1 MPCLVNKTNG
11 TYGLVSIKF
20 NFHGHGQFTDGFRIR
35 KKRGFLLSA
44 DTIPTPTP
52 TRFSGV
58 GACRWAFY
66 RHRQPFRVGSTD
78 KANGA
83 AGFSVGWHSA
93 PPIPMPATPALT
105 DTLLITFRSCAAP
118 LQSGCVARML
128 NIWYLDAYCIPGV
141 HGRSCL
147 IPERSWLANA
157 PWRPRKGALIPA
169 VLWSSPRKSCR
180 AGCLRGEGL
189 SWPDACGREGDL
201 RGHTVAN
208 CAWPGC
214 TLRRR
219 DDCTPLAV
227 CLFHTHTVTEPRAQI
242 TV

>member
-66 RHRQPFRVGSTD
+66 RHRQPFRVSSTD

-105 DTLLITFRSCAAP
+105 DTLLITFRSCAATV
-118 LQSGCVARML
+118 QSGCVARML
-128 NIWYLDAYCIPGV
+128 NIWDLDAYCIPGV
-141 HGRSCL
+141 HDSSCL
-147 IPERSWLANA
+147 IPFRNWLQNSL
-157 PWRPRKGALIPA
+157 K
-169 VLWSSPRKSCR
+169 V
-180 AGCLRGEGL
+180 
-189 SWPDACGREGDL
+189 
-201 RGHTVAN
+201 
-208 CAWPGC
+208 
-214 TLRRR
+214 
-219 DDCTPLAV
+219 
-227 CLFHTHTVTEPRAQI
+227 
-242 TV
+242 